1 MFNTLILF
9 VIGFYI
15 LIKGANLLISG
26 ASSIARFFNIS
37 QWAIGIIIVGIGTSI
52 PELAINVA
60 GVFNGTNVGL
70 GTVIGSNIFNI
81 LFVLGLS
88 ALISPLLIKREW
100 IRRDF
105 TFNILAIITAALM
118 MYLPILGD
126 QTFVGISRSEGVF
139 LVILFLAWATYI
151 GTRKTELIKKIDYRA
166 FAFFTSAVMVI
177 AGLVGVFFGGRWIV
191 SGAELIAHSIGISD
205 YLIGLTIVGIGTSIP
220 ELTVSLVAAFRK
232 NTGIAI
238 GNIIGSNIFD
248 FLGILGIVATLRPL
262 TVAGDVKFDILV
274 TFGAAVLLLVSVFI
288 GQRNILKRWEGGVFV
303 LLYFLYLIVLLVR

>member
-1 MFNTLILF
+1 MLNTLILF
-9 VIGFYI
+9 VVGFYI

-52 PELAINVA
+52 PELAINIA
-60 GVFNGTNVGL
+60 GVFNGTEVGL
-70 GTVIGSNIFNI
+70 GTVIGSNTFNI
-81 LFVLGLS
+81 LFILGLS

-100 IRRDF
+100 VSRDF
-105 TFNILAIITAALM
+105 TFNIFAIAIAGVM
-118 MYLPILGD
+118 IYLPILGD
-126 QTFVGISRSEGVF
+126 RTFVGISRSEGIF
-139 LVILFLAWATYI
+139 LLILFLTWATYI
-151 GTRKTELIKKIDYRA
+151 GTRKTELIKKVDYRA
-166 FAFFTSAVMVI
+166 FAFFTSTVMV
-177 AGLVGVFFGGRWIV
+177 ATGLIGVFFGGRWIV
-191 SGAELIAHSIGISD
+191 SGAELIAQSIGISD

-232 NTGIAI
+232 NAGIAI

-262 TVAGDVKFDILV
+262 TVAGDVQFDILV
-274 TFGAAVLLLVSVFI
+274 TFASAVLLLVAVFI
-288 GQRNILKRWEGGVFV
+288 GRRNVLKRWEGAVFL